1 MLDPLRRTSIR
12 KVFSLML
19 RPPPRATLFPYT
31 TLFRSQMVVPRGR
44 GVGRQKEDKPVVRA
58 PVREGDRR
66 EQHDAVQINLVPLLQ
81 DARKFRRARCAVAF
95 SNQKLRRGPALAAGN
110 VLVDEIGEPIGIG
123 DDAVKLPRLLAGR
136 RPAVTRRD

>member
-44 GVGRQKEDKPVVRA
+44 GVSRQKEDKPVVRA

-66 EQHDAVQINLVPLLQ
+66 EQHDAVQINLVSLLQ
-81 DARKFRRARCAVAF
+81 DR
-95 SNQKLRRGPALAAGN
+95 SEEHTSELQSRGH
-110 VLVDEIGEPIGIG
+110 LVC
-123 DDAVKLPRLLAGR
+123 RLLLEKKHKSSDRALVR
-136 RPAVTRRD
+136 VTD